1 MDDTPS
7 WAARTIRHSLWRQTA
22 SNSRL
27 KSSIY
32 HPLLAYKKVL
42 PTNADS
48 VGQPHDG
55 GGRRRGTKKH
65 LTTFARQT
73 YTKGHSQAKC
83 SQAHLCQEGEAA
95 WHISGSK
102 TW

>member
-1 MDDTPS
+1 MDDPPS
-7 WAARTIRHSLWRQTA
+7 GAAAYHTA
-22 SNSRL
+22 QPMATYGVEF
-27 KSSIY
+27 KKTSIY